1 MCLFKTFQEK
11 PMHKLFRATI
21 LLALAMLTAIS
32 ASAQEGGIVIG
43 TNFGG
48 DPNNINPLIS
58 NNTVELDL
66 NEFLFPS
73 IYNID
78 PETRA
83 PMMGGRNDQDNG
95 LATEWTISDD
105 GLVYT
110 FTLRDDIFWNDG
122 TPVTAFDYKFTFD
135 ALASEQTSS
144 PRTGVLQSVASV
156 EAPDA
161 TTVVVTLSVASCRA
175 LDELDDFGIIPQH
188 VIEPLINGDFAEI
201 DNLEY
206 NKNPEVTSGV
216 FNFGA
221 LVPGEQVSL
230 IRNENY
236 SIPVSPEGYIIRSV
250 PDQVVAVEQFL
261 AGEVTS
267 VGAVSGGVP
276 AVRMQEFRDRAEAGE
291 FQIYEY
297 VDDGLTFVGFNYA
310 DPSNPVDGEDE
321 DGNPLDQGAHPLFG
335 DLRVRQAIAQA
346 INYQDLIEGA
356 AQGEAIQVNT
366 YGTPALWGYN
376 QNIEPWP
383 YDPEAALALLAE
395 AGFVDDDNDP
405 STPLVATEDAL
416 YAEPGTPF
424 EFQLLTNS
432 GNLIREAAG
441 TIIQDQLGQI
451 GIAVDFQTQE
461 FGSLVT
467 LLLGQEFDAIMIGF
481 TNIDQ
486 DTDAR
491 DVFTPVGDSVGGGF
505 NFVSYNNPMVT
516 EMYQEALALP
526 GCDLEERQAIYHEIG
541 QILHDELPWLWLFA
555 PNAMYAESNAVQNW
569 NPYAETRYANMAD
582 IAVSP

>member
-1 MCLFKTFQEK
+1 MQ
-11 PMHKLFRATI
+11 KLLRVTI
-21 LLALAMLTAIS
+21 LLMLASLMAIS

-66 NEFLFPS
+66 IEFLFPS

-95 LATEWTISDD
+95 LATDWTVSED

-110 FTLRDDIFWNDG
+110 FTLRDDVFWNDG
-122 TPVTAFDYKFTFD
+122 TQVTANDYKFTFD
-135 ALASEQTSS
+135 ALASEETSS
-144 PRTGVLQSVASV
+144 PRTGVLQSVESV
-156 EAPDA
+156 EAPDPQ
-161 TTVVVTLSVASCRA
+161 TLVVTLSIPSCRA

-188 VIEPLINGDFAEI
+188 IIEPLIDGDFAEI
-201 DNLEY
+201 DNLDY

-230 IRNENY
+230 IRNEDHH
-236 SIPVSPEGYIIRSV
+236 IPVSPEGYIISSV

-276 AVRMQEFRDRAEAGE
+276 AARMQEFRERAEAGE

-310 DPSNPVDGEDE
+310 DPSSPADGLDE
-321 DGNPLDQGAHPLFG
+321 DGNPVEQGRHPLFG
-335 DLRVRQAIAQA
+335 DLRVRQAIAMA
-346 INYQDLIEGA
+346 INYEDLIEGA
-356 AQGEAIQVNT
+356 AQGEAIQVNS

-376 QNIEPWP
+376 PDIEPWP
-383 YDPEAALALLAE
+383 YDPEAALEMLAE
-395 AGFVDDDNDP
+395 AGFVDDDDDP

-424 EFQLLTNS
+424 EFELLTNS

-451 GIAVDFQTQE
+451 GMSVDFQTQE

-491 DVFTPVGDSVGGGF
+491 DVFTPTGDSVGGGF
-505 NFVSYNNPMVT
+505 NFVSYNNPEVT

-526 GCDLEERQAIYHEIG
+526 GCDLEERQEIYYEIG

-555 PNAMYAESNAVQNW
+555 PNAMYAESNSVQNW
-569 NPYAETRYANMAD
+569 NPYPETRYGNMAD